1 MALRKLISVV
11 ETRLE
16 PFGFTLSRVGMPI
29 RRLTDAEKF
38 QQRFLSNLAKCDWSP
53 HPLYSSFTQCDHEY
67 YLARPDE
74 FQHKYRYVGDGLVIK
89 LKG

>member
-16 PFGFTLSRVGMPI
+16 PFGLTLSREAVETFLTNDVQSQLEYTVPI
-29 RRLTDAEKF
+29 D
-38 QQRFLSNLAKCDWSP
+38 
-53 HPLYSSFTQCDHEY
+53 
-67 YLARPDE
+67 
-74 FQHKYRYVGDGLVIK
+74 YVGDGLVIK